1 MEEQKQEPTPE
12 ERIAALEKIIVQQ
25 GLPIAQGDRRFKEV
39 KSLIDDVL
47 GRITWRGVFMLLISI
62 EVFTD
67 GPNGSV
73 ERMLE
78 SVLQAF
84 AGGG

>member
-1 MEEQKQEPTPE
+1 MMEEQKQELTPE

-47 GRITWRGVFMLLISI
+47 RPHYVARACSCSSSQLRYSPTGRTVR
-62 EVFTD
+62 
-67 GPNGSV
+67 
-73 ERMLE
+73 
-78 SVLQAF
+78 
-84 AGGG
+84 